1 MRQANR
7 NPAHPARTIKPGL
20 APAARLLSV
29 VALAALIAGIGWG
42 SPCAARSVAT
52 TRVLLITAHPDDET
66 LFNLGRFR
74 ERGWRMA
81 VALVTNGE
89 QGSVVQG
96 IRQDYD
102 PARDEDIL
110 YERAP
115 GPGVRVTRPPVGP
128 RLREITTPRQLARQR
143 RREFLA
149 SMATHRVAQVF
160 FLSTLGHPDFVD
172 GWEIGIQTWN
182 QALLRSRLSAV
193 THRYSPDIVITLNP
207 DEVWA
212 HPQHQ
217 GLGRLVRQ
225 WHREGMFDRQ
235 DGSRPPL
242 YGLREH
248 GWYTESRD
256 WQAGDEDFDRL
267 AASPVLRRIY
277 DDYWRKSASTYLS
290 QSSHP
295 VWFDARVSVGLL
307 PGYGALD
314 RIRRLDCTGCPGGL
328 SERLTHQPP
337 QRRLMNRLPRQPR
350 VHHLSD

>member
-1 MRQANR
+1 MQEADR
-7 NPAHPARTIKPGL
+7 NPARPAKIIKPGL
-20 APAARLLSV
+20 ASAARLLSV
-29 VALAALIAGIGWG
+29 VALVALIAGIGWA
-42 SPCAARSVAT
+42 SPCADRSAET

-96 IRQDYD
+96 IRRDYD

-115 GPGVRVTRPPVGP
+115 GPGVRVTRPPEGP
-128 RLREITTPRQLARQR
+128 RLREVTTPRQLAQQR

-149 SMATHRVAQVF
+149 SMATHRVAQVL

-182 QALLRSRLSAV
+182 QDLLRSRLSAV

-207 DEVWA
+207 YEVWA
-212 HPQHQ
+212 HLQHL

-225 WHREGMFDRQ
+225 CHRDGMFDRQ

-248 GWYTESRD
+248 GWYTESLDR
-256 WQAGDEDFDRL
+256 QAGDEDFDRL
-267 AASPVLRRIY
+267 AASPVLRRTY
-277 DDYWRKSASTYLS
+277 DDYWRKSASTYVS

-295 VWFDARVSVGLL
+295 VWFDARVSIGLL

-314 RIRRLDCTGCPGGL
+314 RIRRLDCTDCPGGL
-328 SERLTHQPP
+328 TDRLAHQPP

-350 VHHLSD
+350 VHHLAN